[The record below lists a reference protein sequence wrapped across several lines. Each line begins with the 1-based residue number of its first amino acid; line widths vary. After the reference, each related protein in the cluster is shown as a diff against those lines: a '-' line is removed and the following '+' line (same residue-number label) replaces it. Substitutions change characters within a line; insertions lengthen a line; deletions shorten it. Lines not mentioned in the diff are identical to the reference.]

1 MKKTDLA
8 LGMKGS
14 AVVLALLLSGCAAD
28 GSDANT
34 ILGGA
39 LGGGAGAAIG
49 QAVGGRDGAIVGG
62 AIGGA
67 TGAAVGS
74 NQNAVRN
81 APAREGRRDDEDE
94 DGYRRHDNGR
104 HEGWRKHRDEEDD

>member
-1 MKKTDLA
+1 MKKTNLA
-8 LGMKGS
+8 VGMKGT

-28 GSDANT
+28 GSDANA

-81 APAREGRRDDEDE
+81 APARDARRDDDNE
-94 DGYRRHDNGR
+94 GWGRRHDNGR
-104 HEGWRKHRDEEDD
+104 HEGERRHRDEEDD